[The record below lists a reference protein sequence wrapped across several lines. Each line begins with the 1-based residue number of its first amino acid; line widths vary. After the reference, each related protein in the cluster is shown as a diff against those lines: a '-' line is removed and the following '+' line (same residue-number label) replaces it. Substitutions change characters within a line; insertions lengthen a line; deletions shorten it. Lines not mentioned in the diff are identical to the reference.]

1 MPLNVALERISAP
14 TMVMPDIALA
24 PDIRGVW
31 SVGGTLLIN
40 SKPRKIASTKT
51 VILPINAVRVR
62 DITKYPQV

>member
-40 SKPRKIASTKT
+40 SKPRKIASTK
-51 VILPINAVRVR
+51 R
-62 DITKYPQV
+62 